1 MPIKTSNHKEQNMNT
16 QASNA
21 AETDAHTSRVRD
33 LNDGLRT
40 KGVWGR
46 LLSTSGV
53 AALPETAV
61 MRIFA
66 AVSAFTDFNA
76 DNDPWQEHDCAVM
89 EVDGIR
95 IIWKID
101 YYDRTLSS
109 GSSDPSDPDE
119 TCRVLTI
126 MLAEEY

>member
-1 MPIKTSNHKEQNMNT
+1 MNT
-16 QASNA
+16 RASDA
-21 AETDAHTSRVRD
+21 AETDARTSLVRE

-40 KGVWGR
+40 KGVGGR
-46 LLSTSGV
+46 LLTTSGV
-53 AALPETAV
+53 AALPEQAI

-66 AVSAFTDFNA
+66 AVSTFTDFNA

-101 YYDRTLSS
+101 CYDRTLTG
-109 GSSDPSDPDE
+109 GSPDPSDPDK